1 MQVHGF
7 VGFRIS
13 KRLQALKRN
22 IKEWNINVFGKID
35 VSRDALSQKVKDWDR
50 LEEDRGLFLDER
62 SNRWEA
68 IKKMGELNHMDEVSW
83 RQKSRVFWLKEG
95 EKTTNFFHCMANVKR
110 RVNFI
115 GKIKKGPYVIDKLK
129 EVNEEIATFFE
140 NLFQQEK
147 FPRPNLDGV

>member
-68 IKKMGELNHMDEVSW
+68 IKKMGELNHMDEVS
-83 RQKSRVFWLKEG
+83 
-95 EKTTNFFHCMANVKR
+95 
-110 RVNFI
+110 
-115 GKIKKGPYVIDKLK
+115 
-129 EVNEEIATFFE
+129 
-140 NLFQQEK
+140 
-147 FPRPNLDGV
+147 